1 MAATCARL
9 MKLMRTFRV
18 RGGSLSVTGSAATA
32 AAPSLSSGRI
42 RVPGAGDDQ
51 LPYLRDIYDHVKK
64 LSNLTDS

>member
-1 MAATCARL
+1 M
-9 MKLMRTFRV
+9 
-18 RGGSLSVTGSAATA
+18 SVTGSAATA